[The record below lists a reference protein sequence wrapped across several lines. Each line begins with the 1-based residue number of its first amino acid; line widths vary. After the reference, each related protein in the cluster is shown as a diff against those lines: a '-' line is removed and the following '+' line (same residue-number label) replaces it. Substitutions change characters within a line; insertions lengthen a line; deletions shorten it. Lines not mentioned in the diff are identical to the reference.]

1 MQIYALFS
9 QYLAFAA
16 NYIQYLSVKID
27 GVNYPLSDPT
37 YFKYLSDGSI
47 LAGLYKIN
55 ANSQSA
61 TFYATVTPAMDLII
75 KAGGPCYFQIDQ
87 SSVIP
92 FTLANPR
99 SDSFASDA
107 ETFTY
112 TTTSFNE
119 FQYNSLFGIGT
130 ILDYQPNVT
139 IVSSDPTVFAN
150 NTSTPSTVLWSYY
163 PSPNYASSYS
173 ILITV
178 GNIFVDNIFKPIHV
192 DYTDAGSLIIS
203 TVGNNS
209 IRAYDS
215 LFNSLYTIGQSNFVF
230 NEKLGG
236 STVVLDRGFNQ
247 PGNSLLIAQ
256 PSIDYS
262 TSNPSIG
269 LSTSPSYIYVYNR
282 NKNYFIN
289 KFEFNSTVAKAIPDS
304 NEYVAILYDWAG
316 LGLRSKLVRI
326 KPDSTTDFV
335 LNNVLNKP
343 VSLNSQLNG
352 KYYVTDTTGQLGNI
366 FFRKFISDGS
376 GNTIGAA
383 NTGGGSG
390 NSSGGNT
397 SGNPTG
403 GNNFNGG
410 TSTGGKLPGSGGSGG
425 GNNGGTPGGA

>member
-1 MQIYALFS
+1 
-9 QYLAFAA
+9 
-16 NYIQYLSVKID
+16 
-27 GVNYPLSDPT
+27 
-37 YFKYLSDGSI
+37 
-47 LAGLYKIN
+47 
-55 ANSQSA
+55 
-61 TFYATVTPAMDLII
+61 
-75 KAGGPCYFQIDQ
+75 
-87 SSVIP
+87 
-92 FTLANPR
+92 
-99 SDSFASDA
+99 
-107 ETFTY
+107 
-112 TTTSFNE
+112 
-119 FQYNSLFGIGT
+119 
-130 ILDYQPNVT
+130 
-139 IVSSDPTVFAN
+139 
-150 NTSTPSTVLWSYY
+150 
-163 PSPNYASSYS
+163 
-173 ILITV
+173 
-178 GNIFVDNIFKPIHV
+178 
-192 DYTDAGSLIIS
+192 
-203 TVGNNS
+203 VGNNS

-215 LFNSLYTIGQSNFVF
+215 SFNSLYTIGQSNFVF

-236 STVVLDRGFNQ
+236 SAVVLDRGFNQ

-383 NTGGGSG
+383 NTGSGSG

-410 TSTGGKLPGSGGSGG
+410 TRTDGKLPGSGGSGG
-425 GNNGGTPGGA
+425 GNNGGSPGGA